1 MADRFDLD
9 ALADALTPVRPVNPA
24 IAAAVV
30 GMITLT
36 GTGVVT
42 QLFGWRSGMTEPM
55 FLMRSGLLLIVGVA
69 SLAAVTGM
77 ARPAVGMHR
86 TGWRWAA
93 GACAVVPVAAFV
105 TAFAGETPVADR
117 IYPGDG
123 IFCLVISIGIG
134 TAIAA
139 ALTLWLRRGAPV
151 SPERAGIVTGLSA
164 GSFGTFAYS
173 MHCPHDDIVYFGLW
187 YTLAIAATTIAGRLL
202 VPRLIRW

>member
-1 MADRFDLD
+1 MADKFDLD
-9 ALADALTPVRPVNPA
+9 ALAEELTAVRPVSPA
-24 IAAAVV
+24 VAAALV
-30 GMITLT
+30 GAVTLA
-36 GTGVVT
+36 GTGLVT
-42 QLFGWRSGMTEPM
+42 QLLGWRAGMTEPM
-55 FLMRSGLLLIVGVA
+55 FLMRTGLLLIVGFA

-77 ARPAVGMHR
+77 ARPSVGLHR
-86 TGWRWAA
+86 TGWRWAV
-93 GACAVVPVAAFV
+93 GACAVVPAAAFV
-105 TAFAGETPVADR
+105 TALAGQTPVADR

-123 IFCLVISIGIG
+123 IACLTISITIAAVIG
-134 TAIAA
+134 A

-164 GSFGTFAYS
+164 GSFGPFAFS